1 MTVSPLRGLPLA
13 SWERDGLKTA
23 LRRAGLASD
32 DVEEPQLLFWRY
44 ETLSDVPVGF
54 GGLEIHDRDA
64 LLRSVV
70 TLPPLRHAGMGR
82 AIVTALEAEAAAHQ
96 CESVY
101 VLTTEAADFFSRLG
115 YRPCAR
121 ERVPATLR
129 ASRVFAA
136 PSPAT
141 ATAMSKAL

>member
-1 MTVSPLRGLPLA
+1 
-13 SWERDGLKTA
+13 
-23 LRRAGLASD
+23 
-32 DVEEPQLLFWRY
+32 WRY

-54 GGLEIHDRDA
+54 GGMEIHDRDA

-82 AIVTALEAEAAAHQ
+82 AIVAALEAEAAIHHCQ
-96 CESVY
+96 SMY
-101 VLTTEAADFFSRLG
+101 LLPTGAAEFFSGVG

-121 ERVPATLR
+121 ERIPATWR
-129 ASRVFAA
+129 PRGACAA
-136 PSPAT
+136 PPPGA